1 MELVCIVLFLVFYY
15 LKPQEWAGF
24 LSTIRFVP
32 IIMATSIISMFS
44 GGKSLKV
51 RDFFRTPHDWA
62 MYAFFAWVVIASP
75 TPIDTFKEFSN
86 RVIFYL
92 VIVHTLTSW
101 TRIQKYLGWWT
112 GTIMA
117 VAALA
122 LISEYIFDPL
132 GSREITHGPM
142 KDRLV
147 LNISTVNNPN
157 ALGHSIVPVIPM
169 LFYFC
174 IWRRPI
180 FMKQIGLLTF
190 IIPVWCVYLTF
201 SKGAYLAGAIT
212 VLATFTFGRPKLV
225 QIAILTIAMIG
236 GVTAVQ
242 MLPRMNELQKSKSDE
257 AIQGR
262 VKAFTYGREYYNQLT
277 LGVGQGNF
285 IKSLLRDHNYYKAA
299 HSTYVQ
305 TGAELGRVGMYLFLL
320 LLWTST
326 RTLIF
331 AKTHNPEQERVRRIL
346 FVLLLTYCVSGWM
359 VDFAYRPYFFM
370 FTAAVAAF
378 HRTLYLKPEEEI
390 ALENPQPEK
399 PTMPWLPSPGP
410 TGLNQLPS
418 AAGSATAALAPV
430 GAAGHPQKEA
440 TAKPW
445 MRKGPLEEQ
454 PKDDMEEGTSPWMRL
469 GILDF
474 AITLALLYTV
484 DRAWSY
490 AIENF

>member
-1 MELVCIVLFLVFYY
+1 MELVCIILFLVFYY

-32 IIMATSIISMFS
+32 IIMATSIVSMFS
-44 GGKSLKV
+44 GGKNLKL

-62 MYAFFAWVVIASP
+62 MYAFVAWVVIASP
-75 TPIDTFKEFSN
+75 TPVDTFKEFSN
-86 RVIFYL
+86 RLIFYL
-92 VIVHTLTSW
+92 VIVHTLTTW
-101 TRIQKYLGWWT
+101 TRITKYLGWWT
-112 GTIMA
+112 ATIMA
-117 VAALA
+117 LATLA
-122 LISEYIFDPL
+122 LVSEYIFDPL
-132 GSREITHGPM
+132 GSRDITHGQM

-212 VLATFTFGRPKLV
+212 FLATFTFGRPKIIQV
-225 QIAILTIAMIG
+225 AILVMAMIG
-236 GVTAVQ
+236 GVAAVQ
-242 MLPRMNELQKSKSDE
+242 MLPRMSELQKSKSDE

-262 VKAFTYGREYYNQLT
+262 VKAFTYGRGYYERLT

-326 RTLIF
+326 RTLLF

-346 FVLLLTYCVSGWM
+346 FVLMLTFGVSGWM

-378 HRTLYLKPEEEI
+378 HRMLYLKPAEAAEKESAPAEE
-390 ALENPQPEK
+390 
-399 PTMPWLPSPGP
+399 PTMPWLAAPASAGKLPSP
-410 TGLNQLPS
+410 N
-418 AAGSATAALAPV
+418 GSASLAVTPV
-430 GAAGHPQKEA
+430 DIANPD
-440 TAKPW
+440 AKSARPW
-445 MRKGPLEEQ
+445 MRKGSEEER
-454 PKDDMEEGTSPWMRL
+454 PDEETEEYSSAWMRL
-469 GILDF
+469 GIIDIV
-474 AITLALLYTV
+474 ATLALLYMV
-484 DRAWSY
+484 EHIWSY